1 MATTTETKTTC
12 TTCGT
17 PIPGWD
23 MTHGVPN
30 TVCERCRYESRLC
43 PDCGTFIDIE
53 PSIDAFCHYCYV
65 QETKYTIKVG
75 HKAYVCYGSDER
87 NALIDRL
94 IEAGEYRWKE
104 TSKEVLRSNP
114 NPDSSS

>member
-1 MATTTETKTTC
+1 MTTTTETKTTC

-17 PIPGWD
+17 PIAAWD

-30 TVCERCRYESRLC
+30 TVCERCRYESCLC
-43 PDCGTFIDIE
+43 PDCGTFIE
-53 PSIDAFCHYCYV
+53 PSTGAFCTYCYV
-65 QETKYTIKVG
+65 QETEYIIKAGRKTYT
-75 HKAYVCYGSDER
+75 CYGSDER
-87 NALIDRL
+87 NALINRL